1 MPKQR
6 RAAASR
12 SPARP
17 VAKKSDPRKAK
28 GAEGAD
34 AFEGGQGIETLGN
47 ESLIGPKAHP
57 ALSPHAETRRRL
69 GLAVAARVRALTP
82 KAPEPKEA
90 PAPAPPPR
98 RPAFY
103 EALAVY
109 ETGVRALQRHDF
121 AGRRRQPPRRHS
133 RLSRRARAGRT
144 RPALPAGLRAG
155 DGSTAVR
162 TPDRLR
168 IGLRG
173 HRRAERRRRRGSSRT
188 PRQGPGKGSR
198 ERSRPLYYG
207 CCPSRP
213 GRSVAWRSVHL
224 RQAITLNPENRS
236 VALQD
241 PDLGALHE
249 LDAFREALDAPSAAS
264 RRRIKARR

>member
-17 VAKKSDPRKAK
+17 VAKKSTPAKRKAPKALTLSK
-28 GAEGAD
+28 GAKASKPT
-34 AFEGGQGIETLGN
+34 ASRPT
-47 ESLIGPKAHP
+47 GPKVQPP
-57 ALSPHAETRRRL
+57 AKSQRRDKAPA
-69 GLAVAARVRALTP
+69 GAAVTARVRALTP
-82 KAPEPKEA
+82 KPPEPKEV

-121 AGRRRQPPRRHS
+121 EAAANSLRSVIQGYPGERE
-133 RLSRRARAGRT
+133 LVERARLYLQVCERETAR
-144 RPALPAGLRAG
+144 RPSGPQTASESVYAATVALNAG
-155 DGSTAVR
+155 DVEGALGHLGKALEKAPESDHAHYIMAVALV
-162 TPDRLR
+162 DR
-168 IGLRG
+168 GD
-173 HRRAERRRRRGSSRT
+173 
-188 PRQGPGKGSR
+188 
-198 ERSRPLYYG
+198 
-207 CCPSRP
+207 PSL
-213 GRSVAWRSVHL
+213 ALVHL
-224 RQAITLNPENRS
+224 RQAIALNPENRS

-249 LDAFREALDAPSAAS
+249 LAAFREALDAPSAAI